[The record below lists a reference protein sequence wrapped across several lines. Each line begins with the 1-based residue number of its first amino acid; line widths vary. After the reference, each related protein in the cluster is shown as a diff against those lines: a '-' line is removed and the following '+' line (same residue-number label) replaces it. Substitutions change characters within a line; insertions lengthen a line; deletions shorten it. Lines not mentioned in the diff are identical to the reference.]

1 MKYMVEFPMP
11 DEKIRYRIWK
21 NSFPASVPVKEI
33 DFEFLAGI
41 VELAGGHIKNI
52 ILNAAFIAAG
62 RDEAVGMGA
71 ILYAVKNEYYKL
83 GRTLGK
89 DFFGR
94 YWDEVINIMES

>member
-1 MKYMVEFPMP
+1 MSIYT
-11 DEKIRYRIWK
+11 DLID
-21 NSFPASVPVKEI
+21 NLEI
-33 DFEFLAGI
+33 LKLDN
-41 VELAGGHIKNI
+41 IKNI

-83 GRTLGK
+83 GRTLGR